1 MLRSILA
8 VLAGL
13 VLGMFVITAVES
25 LIAWVYPMPAFD
37 PKDPAALKAAMA
49 GMQTGAWGMLLAGWA
64 FGALA
69 SGLLAARL
77 AARFETGAPLRHA
90 LAVGVVQTAGAA
102 ANFAMLPHPTWVVVC
117 GLLVFVPMAALGGRI
132 GAGGRAKSV

>member
-1 MLRSILA
+1 MLRSILV

-25 LIAWVYPMPAFD
+25 LIPMVAPLPAVD
-37 PKDPAALKAAMA
+37 MHDSAALRAM
-49 GMQTGAWGMLLAGWA
+49 LAGLPGGVYAMLFAGWG

-77 AARFETGAPLRHA
+77 AARFHTGVPRRHA
-90 LAVGVVQTAGAA
+90 LAVGVVQTVGAA

-117 GLLVFVPMAALGGRI
+117 GLLVFVPMALLGG
-132 GAGGRAKSV
+132 AVGRPRGPNSV